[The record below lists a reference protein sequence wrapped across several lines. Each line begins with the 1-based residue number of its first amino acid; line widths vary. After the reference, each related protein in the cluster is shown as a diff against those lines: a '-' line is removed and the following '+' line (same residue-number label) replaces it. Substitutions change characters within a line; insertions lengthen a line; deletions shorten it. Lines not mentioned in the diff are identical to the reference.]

1 MYKQVKWYIVF
12 ENYRKLR
19 KSIDFL
25 IMHTDPFW
33 SGLFLPDI
41 VFQAHLACTAVDLA
55 SFLRVH
61 SCKQRSIDRNIS
73 LKNVYD
79 WLLRYMD
86 TAEEI
91 LLGFTYILQCVSW
104 IGRSHETASN
114 LISVCPNNCSVMPD
128 SSGCTRFCS
137 RWKRLDDCLGDII
150 DLERY
155 IYINQV
161 YLDNSFKIL
170 WML

>member
-1 MYKQVKWYIVF
+1 MYLKTT
-12 ENYRKLR
+12 ENYENQF
-19 KSIDFL
+19 IFL
-25 IMHTDPFW
+25 LCTQTRFGRGC
-33 SGLFLPDI
+33 SFRTLCSRLTLLVQRLTLP
-41 VFQAHLACTAVDLA
+41 V
-55 SFLRVH
+55 SW
-61 SCKQRSIDRNIS
+61 RSIVANKDLSIGIYLWKMFTIDSYVMYN
-73 LKNVYD
+73 
-79 WLLRYMD
+79 MD

-137 RWKRLDDCLGDII
+137 RWKRLDYCLGDII
-150 DLERY
+150 YLERH
-155 IYINQV
+155 IYIDQV
-161 YLDNSFKIL
+161 YLDDSCKMLL